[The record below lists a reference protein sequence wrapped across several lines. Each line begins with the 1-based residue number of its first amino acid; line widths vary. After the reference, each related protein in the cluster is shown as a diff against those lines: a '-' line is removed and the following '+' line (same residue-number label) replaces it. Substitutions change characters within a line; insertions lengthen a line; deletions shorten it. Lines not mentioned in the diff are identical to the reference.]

1 VFDHVTIRVSDRPA
15 SQRFYNALLG
25 ALGVAVTPD
34 GDLPEWDDFS
44 LLAAEEPGRV
54 TERLHIGFTA
64 GSRPGVDAAWA
75 AGLQAGG
82 RDDGRPGLR
91 PQYRDDY
98 YGGFLLDPD
107 GNSAEPCH
115 HGARRDDG
123 VIDHV
128 WLRVA
133 DLAASAAFYAT
144 VARVAGHHL
153 VEQSPDRVEVTG
165 ASGSFSLIAGPP
177 TRNLH
182 MAFGADDDA
191 TVDAFHA
198 VAVGAGHPSNGEP
211 GERPEYHPGYYAAF
225 VLDPDGNNV
234 ELVNHN
240 RKGQH

>member
-1 VFDHVTIRVSDRPA
+1 VFDHVTIRVSDRGPTE
-15 SQRFYNALLG
+15 RFYEALLG
-25 ALGVAVTPD
+25 RLGFSMAINSQ
-34 GDLPEWDDFS
+34 GPEWDDFS
-44 LLAAEEPGRV
+44 LLEAEEPSRV
-54 TERLHIGFTA
+54 TTGLHIGFTA
-64 GSRPGVDAAWA
+64 RSRPEVDAAWA
-75 AGLQAGG
+75 AGLEAGG

-133 DLAASAAFYAT
+133 DIAASAAFYAT
-144 VARVAGHHL
+144 VARVAGH
-153 VEQSPDRVEVTG
+153 RVIEDPEGTVTVKG
-165 ASGSFSLIAGPP
+165 TSGSFTLVPGTP

-198 VAVGAGHPSNGEP
+198 VAVGAGHPSDGEP
-211 GERPEYHPGYYAAF
+211 GERPEYHPGYYGAF
-225 VLDPDGNNV
+225 VLDPDGNSI

-240 RKGQH
+240 R

>member
-15 SQRFYNALLG
+15 SQRLYNALLG
-25 ALGVAVTPD
+25 ALGVPTTPD
-34 GDLPEWDDFS
+34 GELPEWDDFG
-44 LLAAEEPGRV
+44 LLAAEEPSRV
-54 TERLHIGFTA
+54 TTGLHIGFTA
-64 GSRPGVDAAWA
+64 RSRAEVDAAWR
-75 AGLQAGG
+75 AGLEAGG
-82 RDDGRPGLR
+82 RDDGAPGLR

-123 VIDHV
+123 VVDHV
-128 WLRVA
+128 WIRVA
-133 DLAASAAFYAT
+133 DVARSAAFYAT
-144 VARVAGHHL
+144 VARVAGH
-153 VEQSPDRVEVTG
+153 RVLEDPEGTVTVKG
-165 ASGSFSLIAGPP
+165 ASGSFTLVPGTP

-198 VAVGAGHPSNGEP
+198 VAVGAGHPSDGEP
-211 GERPEYHPGYYAAF
+211 GERAEYHPGYYAAF
-225 VLDPDGNNV
+225 VLDPDGNSI

-240 RKGQH
+240 R

>member
-1 VFDHVTIRVSDRPA
+1 VFDHVTIRVSDRHA
-15 SQRFYNALLG
+15 SQGLYTALLG
-25 ALGVAVTPD
+25 TLGFPLDHD
-34 GDLPEWDDFS
+34 GEYPEWQDFS
-44 LLAAEEPGRV
+44 LLAAETPDGV
-54 TERLHIGFTA
+54 TQGLHIGFTA
-64 GSRPGVDAAWA
+64 RSRTEVDAAWR
-75 AGLQAGG
+75 AGLEAGG
-82 RDDGRPGLR
+82 RDDGAPGPR

-123 VIDHV
+123 VVDHV

-133 DLAASAAFYAT
+133 DVAASAAFYST
-144 VARVAGHHL
+144 VARVAGHQV
-153 VEQSPDRVEVTG
+153 VEYSPGHVEVKG
-165 ASGSFSLIAGPP
+165 SSGSFALVAGRP

-182 MAFGADDDA
+182 MAFPADDDA

-198 VAVGAGHPSNGEP
+198 VAVGAGHASNGEP

-234 ELVNHN
+234 EVVNHN
-240 RKGQH
+240 R